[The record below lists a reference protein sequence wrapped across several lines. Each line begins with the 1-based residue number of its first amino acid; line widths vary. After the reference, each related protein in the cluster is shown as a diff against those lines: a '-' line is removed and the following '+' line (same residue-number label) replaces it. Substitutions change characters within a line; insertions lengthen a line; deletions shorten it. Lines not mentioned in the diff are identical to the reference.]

1 MRRLGLAACLALTVA
16 EPLLACAVDTAAPLR
31 DPAFGNYVISVHVAP
46 NERCVIIDQAS
57 EEGARQRRELWQPV
71 EKLGVIKADRFGR
84 FFREYRIENA
94 TQQVDRYV
102 YQAGSTPGEESV
114 VFASFPDGQER
125 RAVEY
130 RILIR

>member
-1 MRRLGLAACLALTVA
+1 MRRIGLSACLTLIVS
-16 EPLLACAVDTAAPLR
+16 EPLLACEVNTAEPAR
-31 DPAFGNYVISVHVAP
+31 DSKFGNHVITVQVAP

-57 EEGARQRRELWQPV
+57 EEGARQRRELWLPV
-71 EKLGVIKADRFGR
+71 EKLGVTKTDRFGR
-84 FFREYRIENA
+84 FFREYRVESA
-94 TQQVDRYV
+94 TQRVDRYV

-130 RILIR
+130 RIQVR